1 MRNLHL
7 TILIGTLLLNSCSN
21 SKTGSLSTTVVN
33 GKSVPLLKF
42 SEIRDTITLT
52 LSQLFDDVSFIKLET
67 TEDNKI
73 TRGKWSIGD
82 KYIVGF
88 VRQSGLFQFTSDG
101 KFIRKLANYGKG
113 PQEIYYPIWTISKDE
128 SHIYIYDLLKPKNFL
143 CFDLNSGLFDK
154 EIPIPLEGLLKNIY
168 FINDSVLICA
178 PIIGTGN
185 PAGNYYL
192 FWQKLSGELIEGVPA
207 RTSSK
212 PIVPSENLLYPVGDN
227 FHYRPIYSDTIFQ
240 VNGYQIEP
248 YIVLDADN
256 TRINPENEIGKT
268 NSTIFI
274 ETTNFIIIQTDKI
287 TSKEVIG
294 ENTIGY
300 QGSKKYFYVDKLH
313 NRPYVISK
321 FNNDLLGQQQD
332 PISFEDQSSN
342 TKYISIEAISL
353 LKRISAIRR
362 DPSIKIKD
370 RNTILNL
377 EDGLTENDNPVL
389 IIGTLEKN

>member
-128 SHIYIYDLLKPKNFL
+128 SHIYIYDLL
-143 CFDLNSGLFDK
+143 
-154 EIPIPLEGLLKNIY
+154 
-168 FINDSVLICA
+168 
-178 PIIGTGN
+178 
-185 PAGNYYL
+185 
-192 FWQKLSGELIEGVPA
+192 
-207 RTSSK
+207 
-212 PIVPSENLLYPVGDN
+212 IV
-227 FHYRPIYSDTIFQ
+227 
-240 VNGYQIEP
+240 
-248 YIVLDADN
+248 
-256 TRINPENEIGKT
+256 
-268 NSTIFI
+268 
-274 ETTNFIIIQTDKI
+274 
-287 TSKEVIG
+287 
-294 ENTIGY
+294 
-300 QGSKKYFYVDKLH
+300 
-313 NRPYVISK
+313 
-321 FNNDLLGQQQD
+321 
-332 PISFEDQSSN
+332 
-342 TKYISIEAISL
+342 
-353 LKRISAIRR
+353 
-362 DPSIKIKD
+362 
-370 RNTILNL
+370 
-377 EDGLTENDNPVL
+377 
-389 IIGTLEKN
+389 